1 MSTEALAGTE
11 ASARTEA
18 LPATEPFS
26 IDAAT
31 ATDVLRNMLLIR
43 KFESAMVELYQR
55 NLIPGFIHP
64 AIGEEA
70 VHAGVQANLR
80 PVDHVAATHRGH
92 GQALAKG
99 VDPQRMMAEVL
110 GRRDGLLGGVAG
122 SLHIGDW
129 HNNVLPASPLVGGNI
144 ATMTGV
150 GLAHKDAGDGGV
162 AVAYF
167 GDGAANRGSFHEAVN
182 LGAVWKLPVIY
193 AVIDNGWAISVPRA
207 TATAGSLVDR
217 AKGYG
222 IPGELV
228 DGKDV
233 GACYLAAGRAISRAR
248 AGEGPTLLIF
258 DCPRGYGHEEGD
270 AQDYRPK
277 GDYAAATARDPLTIA
292 TDTFLEHGVLT
303 RSDVDQLSAEVDAVV
318 RGAVDFGL
326 ASPEPVPEDAF
337 THVRPSQG
345 ERR

>member
-1 MSTEALAGTE
+1 VTTKTIAVVGGADLNVIK
-11 ASARTEA
+11 
-18 LPATEPFS
+18 ATEL
-26 IDAAT
+26 
-31 ATDVLRNMLLIR
+31 LRIMLLIR

-70 VHAGVQANLR
+70 VHAGVQGNLH

-99 VDPQRMMAEVL
+99 VDPLRMMAEVL

-129 HNNVLPASPLVGGNI
+129 ASNVLPASPLVGGNI

-150 GLAHKDAGDGGV
+150 GLAHKEAGDGGV

-167 GDGAANRGSFHEAVN
+167 GDGATNRGSFHEAVN
-182 LGAVWKLPVIY
+182 LGAIWKLPVVY
-193 AVIDNGWAISVPRA
+193 AVIDNGWAISVPR
-207 TATAGSLVDR
+207 TASTSGSLVDR
-217 AKGYG
+217 AAGYG

-228 DGKDV
+228 DGKNV
-233 GACYLAAGRAISRAR
+233 TACYAAAGRAVSRAR
-248 AGEGPTLLIF
+248 AGDGPTLLVF

-277 GDYAAATARDPLTIA
+277 QDYAAATARDPLRIA
-292 TDTFLEHGVLT
+292 TEDFLERDLITQDEVESMT
-303 RSDVDQLSAEVDAVV
+303 ADVDALVRRAVE
-318 RGAVDFGL
+318 FGL
-326 ASPEPVPEDAF
+326 ASPEPAAEDAF
-337 THVRPSQG
+337 AYVRPSQRG
-345 ERR
+345 ATG

>member
-1 MSTEALAGTE
+1 MTIETVAAASDTNLSAGK
-11 ASARTEA
+11 
-18 LPATEPFS
+18 
-26 IDAAT
+26 AAEM
-31 ATDVLRNMLLIR
+31 LRIMLLIR

-70 VHAGVQANLR
+70 VHAGVQGNLNA
-80 PVDHVAATHRGH
+80 VDHVAATHRGH

-99 VDPQRMMAEVL
+99 VDPLRMMAEVL

-129 HNNVLPASPLVGGNI
+129 ETNVLPASPLVGGNI

-150 GLAHKDAGDGGV
+150 GLAHKATGDGGV

-182 LGAVWKLPVIY
+182 LGAIWKLPVIY
-193 AVIDNGWAISVPRA
+193 AVIDNGWAISVPRPA
-207 TATAGSLVDR
+207 STSGALIDR
-217 AKGYG
+217 AAGYG
-222 IPGELV
+222 IPGDLV

-233 GACYLAAGRAISRAR
+233 AACYAAAGRAVSRAR
-248 AGEGPTLLIF
+248 AGDGPTLLIF

-277 GDYAAATARDPLTIA
+277 EDYAAATARDPLRIA
-292 TDTFLEHGVLT
+292 TEDFLERGLLAPG
-303 RSDVDQLSAEVDAVV
+303 DVDSMTADVDAMV
-318 RGAVDFGL
+318 RRAVEFGL
-326 ASPEPVPEDAF
+326 ASPEPAAEDAF
-337 THVRPSQG
+337 AHVRPSQRG
-345 ERR
+345 ATQ